1 MCGNNSEYDGGD
13 SGGLAGVADEI
24 SAVLLEGLAGVAPDG
39 LAEACGAGSGTVG
52 PEVATARWVEIGA
65 GPGFVG
71 LVGAELVFLVR
82 VVGAG
87 SGST

>member
-1 MCGNNSEYDGGD
+1 M
-13 SGGLAGVADEI
+13 
-24 SAVLLEGLAGVAPDG
+24 
-39 LAEACGAGSGTVG
+39 G

-65 GPGFVG
+65 GPGCVG

-87 SGST
+87 SGSTL